1 MSQCS
6 PSCLG
11 CFSSLQ
17 FFCLFVCLKKKKRI
31 AEVVGNDLTLPM
43 SAKCGFFT
51 ASLGLFFDELLCTR
65 VIKTH
70 LTFSLFISLFLF
82 IFRLLLL
89 WVLAAAFIT
98 ATVDVSI
105 YTLLSSLGRIGK
117 KKRLYSVAVVAGG
130 SIHYQMQITV
140 THSADKSSLFSFF
153 KHNNRHNN
161 YVGGF
166 FLLLNVVVS
175 ILFLRVSWF
184 LPPLSIFFFFFSV
197 LFQGIEF

>member
-1 MSQCS
+1 MLAELSG
-6 PSCLG
+6 LFF
-11 CFSSLQ
+11 FSSI
-17 FFCLFVCLKKKKRI
+17 FLFVCLFIKKKKNCGGCREWSHVTDVGKMRIFHRI
-31 AEVVGNDLTLPM
+31 AGFILWWIVVYACDQNSSYIL
-43 SAKCGFFT
+43 
-51 ASLGLFFDELLCTR
+51 
-65 VIKTH
+65 VIY
-70 LTFSLFISLFLF
+70 FSLSLHFQV
-82 IFRLLLL
+82 IIIVGAGRRVHHCNR
-89 WVLAAAFIT
+89 WCKY
-98 ATVDVSI
+98 I
-105 YTLLSSLGRIGK
+105 YVTLLSRANTE

-153 KHNNRHNN
+153 KHNNRHTN